1 MRGAE
6 IAGEQPPS
14 QDEESMHPAL
24 FGRKGG
30 RSEAT
35 LNLLLFVTEGAGG
48 VLARRQDCQALHLFK
63 RGDRL
68 Q

>member
-14 QDEESMHPAL
+14 QDEESMHTAL

-48 VLARRQDCQALHLFK
+48 GLARRQDCRALYLFK
-63 RGDRL
+63 RGRRL
-68 Q
+68 R